1 MPSRENFPDG
11 YYLLQSL
18 AVLSRAWI
26 TAMLNVKRKN
36 RTIYTN
42 RGPFVA
48 AKMQKRKND
57 LEADIIILYLVRVIP

>member
-48 AKMQKRKND
+48 AKMQKKEKRPGSRHNHS
-57 LEADIIILYLVRVIP
+57 